1 MALTDPKDTLAY
13 HASRALC
20 AHRDMTAVSCKA
32 VAGAM
37 TEFMKL
43 DKDKNAKPEREA
55 LWFYGM
61 NHGVALIAARRAPL
75 QPLTVWENE
84 FLNAYHANMTD
95 KAVRAFYYLVWICT
109 REARHNQSL
118 AKDLPKIGELFG
130 PAMQQ
135 FFTAIKGG
143 ESGISAKFLQETPK
157 TTIGNY
163 CDALRWTFYHSK
175 WSGGYGG
182 KAWGQVTDCLCRF
195 VKGEFTAEMMLDT
208 VWTLSHNNGPI
219 FNKGEFYECYDSK
232 YTVLRVL
239 DVQRSGQVPEAVM
252 HDPDSKS
259 YVTPDLLDTM
269 RQLKKQFPDKIGEY
283 VDWMKVEALG
293 SVGKYPKD
301 IATQKAKHG
310 LTPEQKAALA
320 KAEAEALAAQKAK
333 EEAETKKKAEH
344 FANWFEVMPGVEVKK
359 AKRAA

>member
-13 HASRALC
+13 HGSRALC
-20 AHRDMTAVSCKA
+20 THRDMSAVPCA
-32 VAGAM
+32 MVADAM
-37 TEFMKL
+37 AKFMKA
-43 DKDKNAKPEREA
+43 DKGKNAKPEREA
-55 LWFYGM
+55 MWFYGM

-84 FLNAYHANMTD
+84 FLNDYHGKMTD
-95 KAVRAFYYLVWICT
+95 KAIRAFYYLVWICT

-130 PAMQQ
+130 PEMQQ

-175 WSGGYGG
+175 WSGGFGG

-208 VWTLSHNNGPI
+208 VWTLCHNNGPI

-232 YTVLRVL
+232 LTVLRVL

-252 HDPDSKS
+252 SDPGSKS
-259 YVTPDLLDTM
+259 YVTADLLDTM
-269 RQLKKQFPDKIGEY
+269 KQLKKQFPDKIGEY

-293 SVGKYPKD
+293 SVGKYPQD
-301 IATQKAKHG
+301 IKLQQQTHG
-310 LTPEQKAALA
+310 LTPEQKAAIA
-320 KAEAEALAAQKAK
+320 KAEAEKLAK
-333 EEAETKKKAEH
+333 EKAAAEAEAKKKAEH
-344 FANWFEVMPGVEVKK
+344 LANWFEVMPGVEVQKV
-359 AKRAA
+359 KRAA